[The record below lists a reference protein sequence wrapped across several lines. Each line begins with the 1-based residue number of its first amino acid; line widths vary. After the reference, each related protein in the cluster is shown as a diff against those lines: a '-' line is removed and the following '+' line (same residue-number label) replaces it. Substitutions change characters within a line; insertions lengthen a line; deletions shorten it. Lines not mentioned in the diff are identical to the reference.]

1 MHASIARAAA
11 DGCDR
16 SAWRR
21 CAASVRARCGRR
33 GRFAGSAMCGE
44 SRRTAFAE
52 VRSPLSRASRPRI
65 SRAREASGIFRRK
78 GRVKEDRCMIAVANE
93 RSRRSPSQ
101 CMRADPLIR
110 LSAYPFIRLSV
121 YPFIR
126 ANAQTRKRA
135 NAQTRPRPRELA
147 CSRAHA
153 EARPQAPARAP
164 SAALFRWNRHVIST
178 ATLARPA
185 ASPHHNPRAPRPA
198 WNANQ

>member
-110 LSAYPFIRLSV
+110 LSAYPFIR
-121 YPFIR
+121 
-126 ANAQTRKRA
+126 A
-135 NAQTRPRPRELA
+135 NAQTRPSPRELA